1 MRLFLKA
8 ILFLFAILLN
18 TNYVFSQV
26 LKGIVLDAESGL
38 PIPYVSIGIVG
49 KQTGTYGDENANFKL
64 LVTNYTPKDSLKF
77 SCIGYLN
84 KSFCATSLFQGTID
98 TISMVVKLKRANYEL
113 GEVIVYNKKTKI
125 IKIGNKR
132 STPTILLVMI
142 DNKERGV
149 VFRNRRTLRLKEVS
163 FRLSTSWGSPPDSA
177 IFRFNIYNLANGL
190 PNENILS
197 QPIYL
202 HLKKE
207 DFNNYAT
214 FDISMH
220 NITIDKDFAAT
231 FEFVKQYGGHTVFFA
246 GQLTGEK
253 SIYRNGQQGL
263 WRDDYDE
270 SPLKL
275 KQSLI
280 ITAQYYE

>member
-1 MRLFLKA
+1 MRFFLKA
-8 ILFLFAILLN
+8 ILFLFAIFLN
-18 TNYVFSQV
+18 TNNVFSQV

-38 PIPYVSIGIVG
+38 PIPYASIGIVG
-49 KQTGTYGDENANFKL
+49 KKTGTFGDENANFKL
-64 LVTNYTPKDSLKF
+64 LVTEYSPKDSIRF

-84 KSFCATSLFQGTID
+84 KSFCVSSLFQESND
-98 TISMVVKLKRANYEL
+98 TISIVVKLKRANYEL
-113 GEVIVYNKKTKI
+113 GEVIIYNKKTKI

-132 STPTILLVMI
+132 ATHTILLGMV

-149 VFRNRRTLRLKEVS
+149 IFSNRRNLLLKEVS

-177 IFRFNIYNLANGL
+177 IFRFNIYNVADGL

-202 HLKKE
+202 HLSKK

-214 FDISMH
+214 FDISKH

-231 FEFVKQYGGHTVFFA
+231 FEFVKQYGGHRVYFT
-246 GQLTGEK
+246 GQFTGKK
-253 SIYRNGQQGL
+253 SIYRNGQQGV
-263 WRDDYDE
+263 WRDDYDD

>member
-1 MRLFLKA
+1 MRLILKA
-8 ILFLFAILLN
+8 TLFLFAILLI
-18 TNYVFSQV
+18 TNIVFSQV
-26 LKGIVLDAESGL
+26 LKGIVLDEDSGL
-38 PIPYVSIGIVG
+38 PIPYTSIGIVG
-49 KQTGTYGDENANFKL
+49 KHTGTYGDENGNFKL
-64 LVTNYTPKDSLKF
+64 LVTEYSPKDSIRF
-77 SCIGYLN
+77 SCVGYLN
-84 KSFCATSLFQGTID
+84 KSFCVSSLLQETID
-98 TISMVVKLKRANYEL
+98 TITIVVKLKRASYEL

-132 STPTILLVMI
+132 STPTILLGMI
-142 DNKERGV
+142 DNRERGV
-149 VFRNRRTLRLKEVS
+149 VFSNRRSLLIKEVS

-202 HLKKE
+202 HLSKE

-220 NITIDKDFAAT
+220 NIIIDKDFAAT
-231 FEFVKQYGGHTVFFA
+231 FEFVKQYGGNRVYFT

-253 SIYRNGQQGL
+253 SIYRNGQQGV
-263 WRDDYDE
+263 WRDDYDD